1 MFLEGKE
8 HLSLRLRNFQFIPSH
23 QKRQKMK
30 VVEILTKSHCGNRR
44 QIQRTPKHCAN
55 LRLDQFTSFEEC
67 SYEHDTWRK
76 KYRPARDQTPE
87 CLSQW
92 GHVSGDD
99 GLWDP
104 I

>member
-1 MFLEGKE
+1 MLKKRMLLEGKE

-44 QIQRTPKHCAN
+44 QIQRTPT
-55 LRLDQFTSFEEC
+55 LREF
-67 SYEHDTWRK
+67 K
-76 KYRPARDQTPE
+76 IRPVHILRR
-87 CLSQW
+87 
-92 GHVSGDD
+92 VF
-99 GLWDP
+99 